1 MRRIFVTDC
10 EGPISKNDNAF
21 ELAQKLIPEGARLF
35 TLISKYDDIQAEIVR
50 RPGYRPGDTLKLIIP
65 FLKAYGATN
74 DILRR
79 LSAEDMILVKGA
91 KDTLYLIR
99 RHMPSFIVS
108 TSYEHYIQPLCKLI
122 DFPEDHTYCTK
133 LDIDRFKIPDW
144 ESECLRNWT
153 GKLVRLSPPNIPAS
167 ANSISDLSRED
178 RENIAVLDKI
188 FWEEMQ
194 RMTVGNILKVVRP
207 IGGIEKVESVRDI
220 VNKHDSDMGKII
232 YFGDS
237 ITDSEPLK
245 YVRNHGGVA
254 VSFNGNEY
262 AVREAELAILSD
274 HTLVTGVFALAFNKG
289 GIDAVRNLVTDWNYE
304 NILQIING
312 ELRPKLQDAYKNKLP
327 HVEIVSESNKKRL
340 IEESCAF
347 RKKVRGEIV
356 GSLG

>member
-21 ELAQKLIPEGARLF
+21 ELAQKLIPEGAKLF

-50 RPGYRPGDTLKLIIP
+50 RPGYRPGDTLKLILP

-79 LSAEDMILVKGA
+79 LSADNIMLVKGA
-91 KDTLYLIR
+91 KDTLSLIR
-99 RHMPSFIVS
+99 KHMPSFIVS
-108 TSYEHYIQPLCKLI
+108 TSYEHYIRSLCKLM
-122 DFPEDHTYCTK
+122 DFPEDHVYCTK
-133 LDIDRFKIPDW
+133 LDIDKFKIPDW
-144 ESECLRNWT
+144 ESEWLRNWV
-153 GKLVRLSPPNIPAS
+153 GKLIRLSPPNIPAG

-178 RENIAVLDKI
+178 RENVAVLDRI

-194 RMTVGNILKVVRP
+194 GMTVGNILGVVRP
-207 IGGIEKVESVRDI
+207 IGGMEKVESVRDI
-220 VNKHDSDMGKII
+220 VNKQDSDAGQVI

-237 ITDSEPLK
+237 ITDSEPIK
-245 YVRNHGGVA
+245 YVRNNGGVA

-274 HTLVTGVFALAFNKG
+274 HTLVIGVFALAFSKG

-304 NILQIING
+304 NVLQIING
-312 ELRPKLQDAYKNKLP
+312 ELRPKIQDAYRNKLP
-327 HVEIVSESNKKRL
+327 HVEIISESNKERL
-340 IEESCAF
+340 IEESCLF
-347 RKKVRGEIV
+347 RKKIRGETV